1 MIGKTSAGTSAKEEK
16 TVTAGTAQKVVT
28 PSNGKLLSKVTINP
42 TPSQAKTAT
51 PTAAQQTI
59 KPDSGKL
66 LSQVLVNAVPDSEK
80 KGCMCGRSF
89 NTSQEFRIQIH
100 HSK

>member
-80 KGCMCGRSF
+80 KRPVCVEEVQC
-89 NTSQEFRIQIH
+89 TKRI
-100 HSK
+100 SGNYEK

>member
-42 TPSQAKTAT
+42 TPSQAKTE
-51 PTAAQQTI
+51 TAVTGASKRGAGQR
-59 KPDSGKL
+59 
-66 LSQVLVNAVPDSEK
+66 EK
-80 KGCMCGRSF
+80 RPVCVEEVSV
-89 NTSQEFRIQIH
+89 
-100 HSK
+100 HSSRNGNKSIFHI